1 MDEVSPDAAGTAG
14 SRGPNSDCS
23 GPLGLD
29 VVNCQL
35 SGASSAPWAETTL
48 PTLADIT
55 VAVGSGSAGENVM
68 VRESAERAEV
78 PATAAPLADSSNV
91 KPAWMDADNVTVGFD
106 VTGKPRESAAGTWAV
121 TLSGGTVTTKSTSTR

>member
-1 MDEVSPDAAGTAG
+1 M
-14 SRGPNSDCS
+14 
-23 GPLGLD
+23 
-29 VVNCQL
+29 VNCQL

-91 KPAWMDADNVTVGFD
+91 KPARMDSENVTVGFD
-106 VTGKPRESAAGTWAV
+106 VTGKPMESAAGTWVV
-121 TLSGGTVTTKSTSTR
+121 TLSGGTVTTKATSTR